1 MRSETSA
8 PIVSAA
14 LRPAQLGA
22 MNPADPLTSPPGRDN
37 GGFMLTA
44 VRIVS
49 VLGLS
54 MGLLVGG
61 CDDDPEDESGGSTGA
76 AQTTGTPTS
85 GASAEGGGT
94 STSSGAAGSSETG
107 AGSVTGESGPP
118 ETSGEGGSTSE
129 GEAGSEGGSTTGEV
143 AFDEEFIWV
152 ADFMLANCVA
162 CHATDANGMLIL
174 PDAEL
179 SYEDVRLALEGITA
193 NTGLLLVE
201 PLDRNASQ
209 TYLQITNE
217 FGAQFPVEETDRFG
231 AWIDA
236 GAPYYA
242 E

>member
-1 MRSETSA
+1 MVTG
-8 PIVSAA
+8 
-14 LRPAQLGA
+14 LRV
-22 MNPADPLTSPPGRDN
+22 M
-37 GGFMLTA
+37 
-44 VRIVS
+44 S

-54 MGLLVGG
+54 LSLFVGG
-61 CDDDPEDESGGSTGA
+61 CDDDPQDGGGDDGTTGAEQTGPSPTAGADGGGPGSGSGSTG
-76 AQTTGTPTS
+76 
-85 GASAEGGGT
+85 
-94 STSSGAAGSSETG
+94 GAAESGSETG
-107 AGSVTGESGPP
+107 AESASMGETGAA
-118 ETSGEGGSTSE
+118 ETSGDGGTTGEGETGAAEGST
-129 GEAGSEGGSTTGEV
+129 GGEV

-162 CHATDANGMLIL
+162 CHATDANGMLLL
-174 PDAEL
+174 PDATL
-179 SYEDVRLALEGITA
+179 GYEDVRLALDGVTA

-217 FGAQFPVEETDRFG
+217 FGAQFPVEDTDRFG